1 MSIKMQKLVFNPF
14 SSANILACFAFEE
27 MLIASCDLFFG
38 VHSNNVI
45 EYPKVIRIAI
55 LISIIVNRL
64 IVFIT
69 GLRSSYIDPY

>member
-45 EYPKVIRIAI
+45 FGAV
-55 LISIIVNRL
+55 
-64 IVFIT
+64 
-69 GLRSSYIDPY
+69 SSSNQFKCNDTKSMD